1 MGASSVESSMC
12 FQNLF
17 TGEIKSSISTNSRE
31 IHFVCSESVTTT
43 DSSRGLHFAPQ
54 PLADCRD
61 EEEMDLTAPNMAIF
75 SQGSQSSL
83 APSQVTVINC
93 QPTIPAVDKENLKA
107 TLDLNKTSLSATNM
121 SMVSQ
126 VDPGDSLAEDAS
138 YLNSPKG
145 FNTTC
150 FLENALDE
158 TDDTS
163 DVMDILKGGGANK
176 SLRPFNKTVNDTLC
190 MDMTT
195 FGAAG

>member
-1 MGASSVESSMC
+1 VESSKC

-17 TGEIKSSISTNSRE
+17 TGEIKSSSSINIRE
-31 IHFVCSESVTTT
+31 IQFVCSESVTLE
-43 DSSRGLHFAPQ
+43 SSRGLHFAPQ
-54 PLADCRD
+54 PVADCQD
-61 EEEMDLTAPNMAIF
+61 EEEMELTAPNMAAY
-75 SQGSQSSL
+75 SQGSQSSQ

-93 QPTIPAVDKENLKA
+93 QPSTSAVDKENLKA
-107 TLDLNKTSLSATNM
+107 ALDLNKTSLSTANM

-126 VDPGDSLAEDAS
+126 GDPGDSLAEDAS

-145 FNTTC
+145 FNTTR
-150 FLENALDE
+150 FSENALDE
-158 TDDTS
+158 TEDSS
-163 DVMDILKGGGANK
+163 DVMDILKGGGINK

>member
-1 MGASSVESSMC
+1 MESSKS

-17 TGEIKSSISTNSRE
+17 TGEIKSSSSINIRE
-31 IHFVCSESVTTT
+31 IQFVCSESVTST

-54 PLADCRD
+54 PIADCQD
-61 EEEMDLTAPNMAIF
+61 EEEMELTAPNMAAY
-75 SQGSQSSL
+75 SQGSQSSQ

-93 QPTIPAVDKENLKA
+93 HPTAVDKENLKA
-107 TLDLNKTSLSATNM
+107 ALDMNKTSLCTANM
-121 SMVSQ
+121 SMASQ
-126 VDPGDSLAEDAS
+126 LDPGDSLAEDAS

-145 FNTTC
+145 FNTTR
-150 FLENALDE
+150 FSEHALDE
-158 TDDTS
+158 TDDCS
-163 DVMDILKGGGANK
+163 DVMDILKGGGVNQ